1 LAFAAARPKVAAK
14 REDAMAYEAVRYETD
29 GDVAIL
35 TLNVPE
41 RLNAIGRQLRE
52 DVISA
57 VAGARA
63 DDAVRALILTG
74 EGRGFCSGADLSGA
88 RPPPSGET
96 ADQTTRLDQ
105 ENWVGRWAKMWAGFD
120 KPLIGAINGVAAGA
134 GMSTALAC
142 DVRIGSEHARFKTVF
157 LERSLSPDSGMS
169 YFLPR
174 IVGYARAADLIFTSR
189 AVDAEEAY
197 RLGLLDRLVKHDA
210 LLDEALAYARQ
221 MTRWPPLAL
230 RSAKRV
236 LQHGFDADLDQALFH
251 EMMGLDVARR
261 SPNDVKE
268 SGLAFR
274 EKRPGVFT
282 GT

>member
-1 LAFAAARPKVAAK
+1 MSYQAI
-14 REDAMAYEAVRYETD
+14 RYETR

-41 RLNAIGRQLRE
+41 KLNALGAQLRE
-52 DVISA
+52 DVTAA
-57 VAGARA
+57 VAEARA
-63 DDAVRALILTG
+63 DDVVRAMVLTG
-74 EGRGFCSGADLSGA
+74 EGRGFCSGADLTGA
-88 RPPPSGET
+88 RPTP
-96 ADQTTRLDQ
+96 ADAVSQNARLD
-105 ENWVGRWAKMWAGFD
+105 EDHWVGRWAKMWHGFD

-134 GMSTALAC
+134 GMSTALGC

-189 AVDAEEAY
+189 AVDAKEAY
-197 RLGLLDRLVKHDA
+197 RLGLLDRVVKHEA
-210 LLDEALAYARQ
+210 LLDEAIAYARQ

-236 LQHGFDADLDQALFH
+236 LQHGFDADLDQALFY
-251 EMMGLDVARR
+251 EAVGLDVARKA
-261 SPNDVKE
+261 PNDVRE
-268 SGLAFR
+268 SGLSFR